1 MNKTDF
7 VAMLAEKA
15 ELSKKDSQKVF
26 DAVLEGITEVLAKG
40 ESLIVPGFGTFTV
53 KERPARTGRNPQ
65 TGQEIQIAAK
75 KVASF
80 KPGKGLSDAVGK

>member
-53 KERPARTGRNPQ
+53 
-65 TGQEIQIAAK
+65 
-75 KVASF
+75 
-80 KPGKGLSDAVGK
+80 